1 MTIDREEMATIILQG
16 MLSNAGSQFR
26 SVTDEAAQVQCD
38 DHVANAVKYADA
50 LIAELK
56 KNESKQEA

>member
-1 MTIDREEMATIILQG
+1 MTIDREQMATIILQG

-50 LIAELK
+50 LIAELS
-56 KNESKQEA
+56 KNDPKQPA

>member
-1 MTIDREEMATIILQG
+1 MTIEREEMATIILQG

-38 DHVANAVKYADA
+38 EHVANAVKYADA
-50 LIAELK
+50 LVAELE
-56 KNESKQEA
+56 KNKSKV